1 VQCRTNSMSPL
12 KRLLLPL
19 GGAGRHLCFVDPSSR
34 PARKLQRVSHTEL
47 AEARDRSRVHLN
59 RCARYAVHHRGWW
72 YAERPMGSLPPDLQ
86 RLVDR
91 QPQMATRTRPAG
103 IILRRVVRCWAWVRI
118 FPFLSD
124 ALVSSVDQH
133 FRLYAPVLAPLLL
146 TIDLL
151 RAVAATFMHV
161 PRAAAGALPKHFND

>member
-1 VQCRTNSMSPL
+1 
-12 KRLLLPL
+12 
-19 GGAGRHLCFVDPSSR
+19 
-34 PARKLQRVSHTEL
+34 
-47 AEARDRSRVHLN
+47 
-59 RCARYAVHHRGWW
+59 
-72 YAERPMGSLPPDLQ
+72 MGSLPPDLQ

-103 IILRRVVRCWAWVRI
+103 IILRRVVRCWAWVRM

-151 RAVAATFMHV
+151 RAVAAIFMHV